1 MVKTNLMDW
10 TRIIEFLVTSVSSI
24 VIALITAGYFKRKQE
39 LNKEE
44 KSKKVL
50 MEQIQNDE
58 IIHYA
63 LRELRRKYNA
73 DRVYIWQFHNG
84 GNFYTTSPMQRA
96 SITYERNS
104 EGLEKK
110 SGKYQGVLISNFTN
124 YIKDTIDGNM
134 FYYDVDSIPDFTL
147 RALILSNGTFAHA
160 ATPLCDKNKHLIGI
174 VCLDWVFSELPEEFL
189 KDNQFTDEFKEIFKK
204 ESSSITVYL

>member
-10 TRIIEFLVTSVSSI
+10 TRIIELLVTSVSSI

-63 LRELRRKYNA
+63 LRELRGKYNA

-110 SGKYQGVLISNFTN
+110 SGKYQSVLISNFTN
-124 YIKDTIDGNM
+124 YITDTVAGNM
-134 FYYDVDSIPDFTL
+134 FYYDVENIPDFTL

-160 ATPLCDKNKHLIGI
+160 ATPLCDRNKNLVGL
-174 VCLDWVFSELPEEFL
+174 VCLDWVFSDLPPEFL
-189 KDNQFTDEFKEIFKK
+189 ENNQFTENFKENFKK

>member
-1 MVKTNLMDW
+1 MVKTTLMDW
-10 TRIIEFLVTSVSSI
+10 TRIIELLVTSVSSI
-24 VIALITAGYFKRKQE
+24 VIALITAGYFKKKQDRD
-39 LNKEE
+39 KEE
-44 KSKKVL
+44 KSKKAL
-50 MEQIQNDE
+50 MKQIQNDE

-84 GNFYTTSPMQRA
+84 GNFYTTSPMQKA

-110 SGKYQGVLISNFTN
+110 SGKYQSVLISNFTN
-124 YIKDTIDGNM
+124 YITDTVAGNM
-134 FYYDVDSIPDFTL
+134 FYYDVENIPDFTL

-160 ATPLCDKNKHLIGI
+160 ATPLFDRNKNLVGL
-174 VCLDWVFSELPEEFL
+174 VCLDWVFSDLPPEFL
-189 KDNQFTDEFKEIFKK
+189 ENNQFTENFKENFKK

>member
-1 MVKTNLMDW
+1 MIKTNIMDW
-10 TRIIEFLVTSVSSI
+10 TRIIELFITSISSI
-24 VIALITAGYFKRKQE
+24 VIALITAGYFKKRLDK
-39 LNKEE
+39 NKEE

-58 IIHYA
+58 IVHYA
-63 LRELRRKYNA
+63 LRELRRKYNS

-110 SGKYQGVLISNFTN
+110 SGKYQNVLISNFTN
-124 YIKDTIDGNM
+124 YITNTIAGNM
-134 FYYDVDSIPDFTL
+134 FYYDVDNIPDFTL

-160 ATPLCDKNKHLIGI
+160 ATPLCDKNKNLIGI
-174 VCLDWVFSELPEEFL
+174 VCLDWVFSELPNEFL
-189 KDNQFTDEFKEIFKK
+189 ENNQFTEEFKTMFKN
-204 ESSSITVYL
+204 ESASITIYL

>member
-1 MVKTNLMDW
+1 MDG
-10 TRIIEFLVTSVSSI
+10 TRIAELLITSITSI
-24 VIALITAGYFKRKQE
+24 VIALITAGYFKRRQ
-39 LNKEE
+39 E
-44 KSKKVL
+44 KSKEKMSGNQL
-50 MEQIQNDE
+50 MKQVQQSE
-58 IIHYA
+58 IVHYA

-160 ATPLCDKNKHLIGI
+160 ATPLCDKNKNLIGI

>member
-1 MVKTNLMDW
+1 MIKTTLMDW
-10 TRIIEFLVTSVSSI
+10 TRIIELLVTSVSSI
-24 VIALITAGYFKRKQE
+24 VIALITAGYFKKKQDKD
-39 LNKEE
+39 KEE
-44 KSKKVL
+44 KSKKAL
-50 MEQIQNDE
+50 MKQIQNDE

-63 LRELRRKYNA
+63 LRELRRKYNS

-110 SGKYQGVLISNFTN
+110 SGKYQSVLISNFTN
-124 YIKDTIDGNM
+124 YITNTVAGNM
-134 FYYDVDSIPDFTL
+134 FYYDVENIPDFTL

-160 ATPLCDKNKHLIGI
+160 ATPLLDNNKNLVGI
-174 VCLDWVFSELPEEFL
+174 VCLDWVFSDLPPEFL
-189 KDNQFTDEFKEIFKK
+189 ENNQFTEIFKENFKK